1 MPGSPIERLADAV
14 NWLEEELA
22 RLRELASEKA
32 GDLMRTA
39 DLLMRE
45 LENDADILVDTVLK
59 ELNELAEKEV
69 ERINVKADEERARLA
84 EEFRRAAE
92 TNRERAVEE
101 VFKAIIERLGGGGS
115 AG

>member
-1 MPGSPIERLADAV
+1 MPASPIERLADAV
-14 NWLEEELA
+14 NWLEEELE

-45 LENDADILVDTVLK
+45 LENDADILVDSVIR

-69 ERINVKADEERARLA
+69 EMIKVKADEERARLA
-84 EEFRRAAE
+84 EKLRRAAE
-92 TNRERAVEE
+92 ANKKRAVEE